1 MISLRTSVFS
11 LVMLIISG
19 IAAKPSS
26 AQVGDLKDPQYKPT
40 STQLTKPG
48 EFKKKP
54 PYNIVLAMPGLFTT
68 WLIQQTEEVR
78 HEATLHPEIAKLTV
92 ISSDSNAARQAADLE
107 DQITKGVDA
116 IVVSP
121 VSSTAINAQIAKAV
135 AKGIPVVTFTATA
148 SSDQVSVSVLSGGAP
163 EGKIMGDWL
172 AKQLGGKGSIWA
184 FRGIAGNT
192 EDTDRYAGLAQ
203 SLKVSKLQVSAE
215 VYADWNYAKGKQACE
230 SLLLSGKPVD
240 GIWASGGEMT
250 RGCLEVFHEVGKP
263 PVPVTGEG
271 NNGFLRAAQKSGGPF
286 VAYIYPPSLGPIA
299 LRAAL
304 LLLEG
309 DQMYR
314 SYWSN
319 GGEVITRENLT
330 KYYRPDLNDSYWVG
344 SLLPDAALK
353 RLYQNK

>member
-1 MISLRTSVFS
+1 MISFKTTLLSFV
-11 LVMLIISG
+11 VLIIFG
-19 IAAKPSS
+19 IAAQPSS
-26 AQVGDLKDPQYKPT
+26 AQVGDLMDPQYKPT

-172 AKQLGGKGSIWA
+172 AKQLSGKGSIWA

-203 SLKVSKLQVSAE
+203 SLKASKLQVSAE

-271 NNGFLRAAQKSGGPF
+271 NNGFLRAA
-286 VAYIYPPSLGPIA
+286 
-299 LRAAL
+299 
-304 LLLEG
+304 
-309 DQMYR
+309 
-314 SYWSN
+314 
-319 GGEVITRENLT
+319 
-330 KYYRPDLNDSYWVG
+330 
-344 SLLPDAALK
+344 
-353 RLYQNK
+353 